1 MPYRS
6 GLGRVAANA
15 TMTKALLPPAGSVN
29 LMFDPHVFR
38 GPTFHRNK
46 ALQEDPALQKKPREV
61 KMKRKAVQLSEKQ
74 VIVDGRKNMDV
85 QTDEYLEELVEEA
98 LEYEVD
104 TQTDPFLD
112 RPATPLFIPQKPG
125 PDVGTQIEEG
135 DLFNFEEEVEPLLE
149 VLVGRTLEQAWMEV
163 MEEKQLA
170 ELHAHQDHFEKIRAA
185 ELVATQRME
194 FSERR
199 KIEEKKRRVE
209 QEKKRLEE
217 ERQLKEKIETQTC
230 AREYLKKMVDS
241 VHAYLQ
247 SAGYFYD
254 PVEREVE
261 TMFLPFLEEK
271 MLEELEKITCAR
283 STLQCLVESVVVT
296 REARASKSAA
306 EILKKIIFQIET
318 KSTELSVLGATSLME
333 DIVNIVD
340 QSMIDTSLGANNV
353 VQTLLDKIKNADT
366 EVLIVFKDVM
376 EESQLSENEG
386 SGLIGDILRNMT

>member
-46 ALQEDPALQKKPREV
+46 KKPREV

-98 LEYEVD
+98 LEYE
-104 TQTDPFLD
+104 
-112 RPATPLFIPQKPG
+112 
-125 PDVGTQIEEG
+125 IEEG

>member
-125 PDVGTQIEEG
+125 PDVGT
-135 DLFNFEEEVEPLLE
+135 
-149 VLVGRTLEQAWMEV
+149 
-163 MEEKQLA
+163 
-170 ELHAHQDHFEKIRAA
+170 QDHFEKIRAA